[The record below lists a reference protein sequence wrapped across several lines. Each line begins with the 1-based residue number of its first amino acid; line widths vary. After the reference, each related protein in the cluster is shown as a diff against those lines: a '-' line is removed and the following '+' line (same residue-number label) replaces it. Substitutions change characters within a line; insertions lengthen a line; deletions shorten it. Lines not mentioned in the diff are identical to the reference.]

1 MKKLKQIFAV
11 ILSLAMV
18 LGMSLTTFA
27 YGSLTLTINEVAST
41 DTFEY
46 LQVIEPDNTT
56 ATGWKFANE
65 SIGKNYTDAFSITAD
80 EKIPSA
86 DDMQKAI
93 WMLIKYQT
101 DNAPGMPEDI
111 TKATDS
117 QIAEALDKVADS
129 SYGLTTTGDGKQVT
143 VNSPGVYYIKGTDS
157 NANATEKYTYS
168 PMTAYVSFNYNADG
182 VVSNTLTAEP
192 ITAKKAKIKVDK
204 EADDQDKIVYNTQD
218 VEYKVSATV
227 PYVPAN
233 ENNRYYIVSDTMT
246 GGKYA
251 VVTEDGEN
259 EGKLAV
265 TVKIGSGKE
274 AYNKVHYVNVTSN
287 NQGNSFN
294 LDLTEIL
301 GVADPDD
308 NQYPLN
314 YFQGKDISIS
324 YHVIVDG
331 TIVDNTIN
339 IGKAENETNPS
350 YGSDDEKV
358 YTGKITL
365 TKYSSDNDND
375 NLEDNKK
382 LAGAKFKVYKK
393 DNAEKK
399 TYATFDT
406 DGMFTGWA
414 DQDDDATVVET
425 KQDGTL
431 VITGLDVGTYWFEET
446 EAPEGYSVNKEDVSA
461 TLSQEGEAT
470 AVITAETHMID
481 TTLSALPSTG
491 GIGTTIFTIGGCA
504 IMIIAAAL
512 FFASR
517 RKSVK

>member
-18 LGMSLTTFA
+18 LGMSLTAFA
-27 YGSLTLTINEVAST
+27 YNSLTLTINGAANT

-46 LQVIEPDNTT
+46 LQVIAPDNTT
-56 ATGWKFANE
+56 ATGWKFANG
-65 SIGKNYTDAFSITAD
+65 SIGKNYTDAFDITNT
-80 EKIPSA
+80 EETPSA

-101 DNAPGMPEDI
+101 ENAPGMPTDI

-117 QIAEALDKVADS
+117 QIAEALDKVANS
-129 SYGLTTTGDGKQVT
+129 SYTLNTTGNGKQVT
-143 VNSPGVYYIKGTDS
+143 VDSPGVYYIKGTDS
-157 NANATEKYTYS
+157 NTNATEKYTYS
-168 PMTAYVSFNYNADG
+168 PMTAYVSFGYNENG
-182 VVSNTLTAEP
+182 VASNTLTAES

-204 EADDQDKIVYNTQD
+204 EADDEDKIVYNTQD

-251 VVTEDGEN
+251 VITEDGEN
-259 EGKLAV
+259 KGKLAV
-265 TVKIGSGKE
+265 TVKIGEGE
-274 AYNKVHYVNVTSN
+274 GAYDKVHYVAVTSN
-287 NQGNSFN
+287 DQGNSFT

-301 GVADPDD
+301 GVANPGND
-308 NQYPLN
+308 QYPLN
-314 YFQGKDISIS
+314 NFQGKDISIS

-331 TIVDNTIN
+331 TIVDNTIK
-339 IGKAENETNPS
+339 IGKVENETTPS

-358 YTGKITL
+358 YTGEITL
-365 TKYSSDNDND
+365 TKYASDEDNN

-393 DNAEKK
+393 DDEGNK
-399 TYATFDT
+399 TYATFDA
-406 DGMFTGWA
+406 DGMFTGWVK
-414 DQDDDATVVET
+414 DGGNPTVVET
-425 KQDGTL
+425 KQDGILT
-431 VITGLDVGTYWFEET
+431 IEGLDVGTYWFEET
-446 EAPEGYSVNKEDVSA
+446 EAPTGYSVNKEDVSA
-461 TLSQEGEAT
+461 NLSQEGEAT
-470 AVITAETHMID
+470 AVITAGTHMID